1 MAHSGPVNAAPP
13 FKPEVLTQQELAQE
27 LRAQPPPYP
36 HVLLLLLE
44 LLVVDGWRGQLRDQ
58 GLRFLDPRVQ
68 LLVGLPK
75 LVHQD
80 LRTLQ
85 ASVAL

>member
-1 MAHSGPVNAAPP
+1 MAHSGPVSAAPP

-85 ASVAL
+85 ASIAL